1 MNARVALT
9 IFSLAAF
16 VTGFPFAAVAEAN
29 STPPKKM
36 DVVTIGASFWSAGG
50 AGCKVLK
57 AMLESRGYKVETAS
71 SRGNPA
77 GFYTF
82 QCFRDG
88 KESEL
93 SPSQQTE
100 KAQKQ
105 AEKDVKNCL
114 EEVGAK
120 PWDFVCFQ
128 AHSSEPFTD
137 PEGIRLSAY
146 IEGIRSKMAPNGKLV
161 ACSTWVKEPGK
172 QNYEAIRKY
181 YSGVAEKYG
190 TLLAPSGDAFEIVE
204 KERKDIPIFRS
215 DCPEFQAKKPGKIDR
230 HPSIYGQY
238 LNCCVVFATIT
249 GESPVGLPAELPGIV
264 DDFED
269 KEGGGLKLPMKLAP
283 ETAKYLQETAWKVV
297 QAAKK

>member
-1 MNARVALT
+1 MKKWLIAVTLVLV
-9 IFSLAAF
+9 LA
-16 VTGFPFAAVAEAN
+16 VSAEAAEE
-29 STPPKKM
+29 KKLS
-36 DVVTIGASFWSAGG
+36 VVTIGASFWSAGG
-50 AGCKVLK
+50 QGFKVLK

-82 QCFRDG
+82 QCFNDG

-100 KAQKQ
+100 KAKKQ
-105 AEKDVKNCL
+105 AEKDVESCL
-114 EEVGAK
+114 AEVGAK

-137 PEGIRLSAY
+137 PQGTRLPAY

-161 ACSTWVKEPGK
+161 ACSTWVKDPGK

-181 YSGVAEKYG
+181 YNGAAEKYG
-190 TLLAPSGDAFEIVE
+190 TLLAPAGDAFEIVE

-215 DCPEFQAKKPGKIDR
+215 DVPVFKEKNPGKTDR

-249 GESPVGLPAELPGIV
+249 GESPVGLPANLPGIV

-269 KEGGGLKLPMKLAP
+269 KEGAGLKAPMDLPP
-283 ETAKYLQETAWKVV
+283 DVAKYLQETAWKVV